1 MLVVED
7 EPKLRAIVSEAL
19 RDDARRVL
27 QAATAAEAIAI
38 AQRERPE
45 MIVLDLGLPDRD
57 GLEVCRELR
66 RWSSAPILVL
76 SARAGEEDKEALFD
90 AGADDYVTKPFS
102 PVELR
107 ARVRAQLRRAR
118 MAPLPGSEGPVTLG
132 HLVLDTALR
141 RVTRDGTDVH
151 LTPTEWN
158 LLRALLAQAD
168 RPVTHARLFRDVW
181 GNVSGDAPQYL
192 RVYVGHLRRKLERD
206 PYRPRLIITEPG
218 VGYRLALTAAND
230 DDADRGADAA
240 R

>member
-1 MLVVED
+1 VVED
-7 EPKLRAIVSEAL
+7 DPKLRAIVAEAL

-27 QAATAAEAIAI
+27 QAATGREAIET

-45 MIVLDLGLPDRD
+45 LIVLDLGLPDLD
-57 GLEVCRELR
+57 GLAVCQELR
-66 RWSSAPILVL
+66 QWSSAPILVL
-76 SARAGEEDKEALFD
+76 SARGGEQDKEALFE

-118 MAPLPGSEGPVTLG
+118 MAPLPGSDAPVTLG
-132 HLVLDTALR
+132 DLVVDTALR
-141 RVTRDGTDVH
+141 RVTRDGTDIH

-158 LLRALLAQAD
+158 LLRALLAQAN

-181 GNVSGDAPQYL
+181 GNVSGDAQQYL

-206 PYRPRLIITEPG
+206 PYQPRLIITEPG
-218 VGYRLALTAAND
+218 VGYRLALTDTNGD
-230 DDADRGADAA
+230 DDVR
-240 R
+240 